1 MRWDDLFDDLES
13 QLASERDAEERDA
26 RADDERLRIGRL
38 VLRERLEAHGSGSRS
53 SSPLVLDLGSGDRVV
68 LRPTTFGRDWISGE
82 TVSADGRG
90 RACIVPIASISAV
103 GVPAPEIA
111 RTLAPL
117 PTASGGP
124 RVSDRIGLPF
134 VLRDLCRR
142 RVTVEIHT
150 PSGVRSGTIDRAGR
164 DHLDLAVHERDV
176 ARRQRNVTTVLL
188 VPFAAVHRI
197 ML

>member
-26 RADDERLRIGRL
+26 RADEERIRISRL
-38 VLRERLEAHGSGSRS
+38 LLRERLESHAVGRS
-53 SSPLVLDLGSGDRVV
+53 SAPLAIELPAGDRVL
-68 LRPTTFGRDWISGE
+68 LRPTTFGRDWLSGE
-82 TVSADGRG
+82 TITADSRGRG
-90 RACIVPIASISAV
+90 CIVPTASIAAV
-103 GVPAPEIA
+103 SLPAAEVP
-111 RTLAPL
+111 RSLAPR
-117 PTASGGP
+117 PGASGP

-150 PSGVRSGTIDRAGR
+150 TGGVRSGTIDRAGR

-176 ARRQRNVTTVLL
+176 ARRQRNVTNVLL
-188 VPFAAVHRI
+188 IPFTAVHRI

>member
-26 RADDERLRIGRL
+26 RADEERVRIGRL
-38 VLRERLEAHGSGSRS
+38 LLRERLEAYATASRS
-53 SSPLVLDLGSGDRVV
+53 TVALTLELPAGDRVIV
-68 LRPTTFGRDWISGE
+68 RPMTFGRDWLSGE
-82 TVSADGRG
+82 TATADARGRG
-90 RACIVPIASISAV
+90 CIVPIASISAV
-103 GVPAPEIA
+103 SVPAGEVP

-117 PTASGGP
+117 PGTGGGP

-142 RVTVEIHT
+142 RVTIEIHT
-150 PSGVRSGTIDRAGR
+150 PGGVRTGTIDRAGR
-164 DHLDLAVHERDV
+164 DHLDLAVHERDT
-176 ARRQRNVTTVLL
+176 ARRQRNVAQVLL
-188 VPFAAVHRI
+188 IPFTSVHRI